1 MTIDRTA
8 AQEEAPTLTISFSTG
23 DAGATSTT
31 ATTPSSADATPAP
44 ERTERV
50 TLTDR
55 TSDEILQTLLR
66 VTKAMPVVATPEETE
81 ELQSLEEARLRS
93 LREGEISLKVREKK
107 KREEALLAQARGE
120 IASQAA

>member
-1 MTIDRTA
+1 M
-8 AQEEAPTLTISFSTG
+8 
-23 DAGATSTT
+23 
-31 ATTPSSADATPAP
+31 
-44 ERTERV
+44 